1 MRAGRKY
8 KVFIDGRTDM
18 YGASRVSEYIK
29 ISQAEA
35 SWESI
40 VEKYKITWI
49 LHDPNSTLSKVLL
62 ERNDWKLIY
71 SDNVANIFV
80 KTVPE
85 YDDIIDKYRTTQPFT
100 KENSFAK

>member
-1 MRAGRKY
+1 MFNNDEFGDYIIYAAWPKY

-18 YGASRVSEYIK
+18 YGASRVNEYIK

-49 LHDPNSTLSKVLL
+49 FHDPNSTFRSAFGEKRLETHLL
-62 ERNDWKLIY
+62 RQCC
-71 SDNVANIFV
+71 
-80 KTVPE
+80 E
-85 YDDIIDKYRTTQPFT
+85 YIRQDR
-100 KENSFAK
+100 S